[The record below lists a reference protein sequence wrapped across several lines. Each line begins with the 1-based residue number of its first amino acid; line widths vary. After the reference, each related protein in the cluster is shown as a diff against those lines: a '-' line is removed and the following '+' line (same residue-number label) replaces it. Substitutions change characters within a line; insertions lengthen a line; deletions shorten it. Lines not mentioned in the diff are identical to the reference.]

1 MIFASDKLGL
11 KASELSTRIKAKEE
25 IIMKTLS
32 MLLIAAFLALPGP
45 VALRAQEIFDAIR
58 AGDIVKV
65 KELVEK
71 DSQLVKARNT
81 RQSTPLHVAVD
92 LENETIARYLIERG
106 SDVNALNSNE
116 WTPLFYAKT
125 KSIAGLLVENG
136 ADIRTGMP
144 LAWML
149 ATGRKDVAELLLD
162 KGAGLPKI
170 GTGQSLLFLV
180 RSLRCGSSKFLEKYL
195 QQGFDP
201 LYESLTTSNLL
212 HYASESDSAEL
223 IDRLIGLGVPA
234 NKSNMFGWKPLHIA
248 AVKGN
253 LQTMRSLLKKDPDPN
268 ARTNDGKT
276 PYNLAVE
283 AKKNETV
290 EYLKSIGADRGP
302 ARFPELRGEYMGQPR
317 AGKKAVPFAPGI
329 LSPLHEYHGAIT
341 FTPDGDEMYWS
352 AYVDESGASIWHAKR
367 ENGKWRE
374 PELFSKGDVPFISPG
389 GNRLYFVAS
398 QPTLGGTKEVIFAR
412 DRIASGWSEP
422 TEMPEIINSAPR
434 IHWQVSVDDRGNLYF
449 GASAETGSRI
459 YSSGLNGG
467 VYGKPQMI
475 EELKDLE
482 AFSPYIAPDGGYLI
496 VTKVEG
502 GEDLI
507 IYFKKKDG
515 TWTKGIELSGY
526 IGIKGAFCPIVTP
539 DGKYLF
545 FVCGIDGKY
554 APFWVDASFIQDL
567 RKEIL
572 KDDK

>member
-1 MIFASDKLGL
+1 
-11 KASELSTRIKAKEE
+11 
-25 IIMKTLS
+25 MKTLS
-32 MLLIAAFLALPGP
+32 MLLITALLMLPGP
-45 VALRAQEIFDAIR
+45 AALRAQEIFEAIR
-58 AGDIVKV
+58 GGDLAKV

-71 DSQLVKARNT
+71 EPQVVKARNV
-81 RQSTPLHVAVD
+81 RKSIPLHVAVD
-92 LENETIARYLIERG
+92 SDNESIARYLIENG
-106 SDVNALNSNE
+106 SDVNALNNNE

-125 KSIAGLLVENG
+125 LNIARLLVDKG
-136 ADIRTGMP
+136 ADIHTGMP

-162 KGAGLPKI
+162 KGAGLPEI
-170 GTGQSLLFLV
+170 GTNQGLLFLV
-180 RSLRCGSSKFLEKYL
+180 RSLRCGSSRFLERYM
-195 QQGFDP
+195 QRGFDP
-201 LYESLTTSNLL
+201 LYVSPIRNSLL

-234 NKSNMFGWKPLHIA
+234 GQTNMFGWKPLHIA

-253 LQTMRSLLKKDPDPN
+253 LRTMKSLLKKDPDLN

-283 AKKNETV
+283 AKKDETV
-290 EYLKSIGADRGP
+290 QHLKSIGADQGP
-302 ARFPELRGEYMGQPR
+302 ARFPDLRGEYMGQPR

-341 FTPDGDEMYWS
+341 FTPDGNDLYWS

-374 PELFSKGDVPFISPG
+374 PEFFSKGDVPFISPDG
-389 GNRLYFVAS
+389 KKFYFVAS
-398 QPTLGGTKEVIFAR
+398 KPVQGGAKEVVYVR
-412 DRIASGWSEP
+412 DRTASGWSEP
-422 TEMPEIINSAPR
+422 KELPDIINSMPR
-434 IHWQVSVDDRGNLYF
+434 IHWQASVDMRGNLYL
-449 GASAETGSRI
+449 GASSEAGSRI
-459 YSSGLNGG
+459 YYSEYNSG

-475 EELKDLE
+475 PGLKDVE

-496 VTKVEG
+496 ITKAEG
-502 GEDLI
+502 GEELSI
-507 IYFKKKDG
+507 HFKKKDG
-515 TWTKGIELSGY
+515 TWTKGIGLSSD

-567 RKEIL
+567 RNKAL
-572 KDDK
+572 KDDNATARGGSS

>member
-1 MIFASDKLGL
+1 
-11 KASELSTRIKAKEE
+11 
-25 IIMKTLS
+25 MKTLS
-32 MLLIAAFLALPGP
+32 MLLISAFLALPGP

-58 AGDIVKV
+58 GGDIAKV

-71 DSQLVKARNT
+71 DTQLVKARNA

-92 LENETIARYLIERG
+92 LDNEPMARYLIEKG

-116 WTPLFYAKT
+116 WTPLFYART
-125 KSIAGLLVENG
+125 INIARLLVDKG

-162 KGAGLPKI
+162 KGAGLPEI
-170 GTGQSLLFLV
+170 GTDQSLLFLV
-180 RSLRCGSSKFLEKYL
+180 RSLRCGSSKFLDKYL
-195 QQGFDP
+195 QRGFDP
-201 LYESLTTSNLL
+201 LYESPTKNNLL

-223 IDRLIGLGVPA
+223 IDRLIGLGVPP
-234 NKSNMFGWKPLHIA
+234 NKTNMFGWKPLHIA

-253 LQTMRSLLKKDPDPN
+253 LRTMTSLLKNDRGLN

-276 PYNLAVE
+276 PYNLAVG
-283 AKKNETV
+283 AKKDETV
-290 EYLKSIGADRGP
+290 EYLKSMGADQGP
-302 ARFPELRGEYMGQPR
+302 ARFPELRGGYMGQPR

-341 FTPDGDEMYWS
+341 FTPDGNDMYWS

-374 PELFSKGDVPFISPG
+374 PEFFSKGDVPFISPDG
-389 GNRLYFVAS
+389 KKFYFVAS
-398 QPTLGGTKEVIFAR
+398 KPVQGGTKEVICIR
-412 DRIASGWSEP
+412 DRTASGWSEP
-422 TEMPEIINSAPR
+422 KELPEIINSMPR

-459 YSSGLNGG
+459 YSSGFTGG
-467 VYGKPQMI
+467 AYGKPQMI
-475 EELKDLE
+475 EGLKDLE

-496 VTKVEG
+496 ITKAEG
-502 GEDLI
+502 GEDLVI
-507 IYFKKKDG
+507 LFKKKDG

-526 IGIKGAFCPIVTP
+526 IGTKGAFCPIVTP
-539 DGKYLF
+539 DGRSLF

-567 RKEIL
+567 RKEAL
-572 KDDK
+572 KGDNVTARGGRS